1 MSNIVQL
8 TVENFQQV
16 ILEQSKSSLVLVDFW
31 AEQVPES
38 IELKNK
44 LETVAAQRSND
55 FVLALVDCQADQQ
68 IAMQFGIQGLPTAI
82 FIKDGQPVDGIA
94 GPQTDEQ
101 LTEFLDKH
109 LPKIEDNLL
118 LQAKQLLSDGNL
130 NDAYSAA
137 MQAYQANQDRADIKL
152 TFADLSVQ
160 LGKVDDAKQ
169 LISTVMM
176 VDQDSYYDA
185 VKAKIELAEE
195 AANSPELQAL
205 EQAVEQSPSDLTL
218 KHQLAA
224 QYVQVNRH
232 QDALELLYVLVRDN
246 RGDTIGK
253 DLLLDVIKSLPDG
266 DPLATQYRR
275 KLYTLMY

>member
-82 FIKDGQPVDGIA
+82 FIKDGQPVDGIT

-266 DPLATQYRR
+266 DPLASQYRR

>member
-31 AEQVPES
+31 AEQVPDS

>member
-266 DPLATQYRR
+266 DPLASQYRR